1 MERKR
6 IAVFIT
12 YIAYKISLWPP
23 FFLPSPTPPRFTA
36 QSIKML
42 PEWWPR
48 DPSSDDVIPLL
59 GTLQCLPTS
68 LRVKVRTA
76 SQPPSAPFRLPLRPH
91 LLLPTPHTH
100 SIPPAPGSPLTAPTL
115 GLSPNHSNLS
125 TSWLQC
131 PLSLSI

>member
-48 DPSSDDVIPLL
+48 DRSSPILEIL
-59 GTLQCLPTS
+59 SSFGLQDTTFSWFSSYLTS
-68 LRVKVRTA
+68 HFFSV
-76 SQPPSAPFRLPLRPH
+76 FFCW
-91 LLLPTPHTH
+91 LLLSSSFHFGKILGFLLFIISSLIMLPRYRVSNTNHTLTP
-100 SIPPAPGSPLTAPTL
+100 
-115 GLSPNHSNLS
+115 PNVD
-125 TSWLQC
+125 LQSG
-131 PLSLSI
+131 SLS